1 MTSFSLSLS
10 LLNGLLGVIGGWF
23 QSPEGF
29 LWFIFLPLAFAIRV
43 PWREAV
49 QAGSYTGQK
58 LK

>member
-1 MTSFSLSLS
+1 MLK
-10 LLNGLLGVIGGWF
+10 GLLGVIGGWI

-29 LWFIFLPLAFAIRV
+29 LWFIFSPLAFAISV

-49 QAGSYTGQK
+49 QAGSYIGQK